1 MKSSNYLVESI
12 GKDSMS
18 DVASEIYSL
27 ACRIDFSLPG
37 FALLRQSHIKDSL
50 QHRKELVELKE
61 SLSDIHQNKSG
72 KKLGWFTMS
81 RFDQKN
87 TTKLHRD
94 GGPDQSLLILGYEP
108 TSVQCEVS
116 MADYSK
122 CAFDLGISPEEFLE
136 RHNPMYEEGLEM
148 LSPYIYKLTE
158 FDTSVYQILVVNN
171 SNCPFKMEN
180 PRWLGVL
187 HGAVVQQSTVPRIIN
202 STSVC
207 PIIDD
212 EEESVS
218 PDRIEE
224 FLLENAK
231 LADYASL

>member
-1 MKSSNYLVESI
+1 MVDSI
-12 GKDSMS
+12 GEDSMS
-18 DVASEIYSL
+18 DIASVIYSL
-27 ACRIDFSLPG
+27 ACRVDFSLPG

-50 QHRKELVELKE
+50 EHRKALIELKE
-61 SLSDIHQNKSG
+61 ALSDIHQNKSG
-72 KKLGWFTMS
+72 KRLGWFTMS

-122 CAFDLGISPEEFLE
+122 CAFDLKITPEEFLE

-148 LSPYIYKLTE
+148 LNPYISKLTE
-158 FDTSVYQILVVNN
+158 FDTSAYQILVVNN
-171 SNCPFKMEN
+171 SNCPFKTEN

-187 HGAVVQQSTVPRIIN
+187 HGAVVQQSSAPRIIN

-207 PIIDD
+207 PINVN
-212 EEESVS
+212 EEEGVS
-218 PDRIEE
+218 PDRIQE
-224 FLLENAK
+224 FLQENAK
-231 LADYASL
+231 LADYA